1 MMWIWIGLV
10 IALTLLELAHKNY
23 ITIWFVCSAI
33 VSLILSIF
41 VDIYL
46 IQFLVFVIL
55 GSILLLTQRNK
66 LIKFVDN
73 KKRGKNEK

>member
-1 MMWIWIGLV
+1 MIWIWIGLV
-10 IALTLLELAHKNY
+10 IALTLLELAYKNY

-66 LIKFVDN
+66 LIKFVNN
-73 KKRGKNEK
+73 KR

>member
-1 MMWIWIGLV
+1 MMWIWIGLA